1 MRELTKAEQY
11 LSELSGVSCDVHDRA
26 TEAYEWFRH
35 NAGYFDE
42 MDNDQQ
48 KSVGIR
54 ALAVGLAFKKAL
66 RIIDKAMPNIREED
80 NNGGTNADT

>member
-1 MRELTKAEQY
+1 MKELTKEEQY

-35 NAGYFDE
+35 NAGYFSE

-48 KSVGIR
+48 KNVGIR

-66 RIIDKAMPNIREED
+66 GIINKAMLNIQEEED
-80 NNGGTNADT
+80 NGGTNADT